1 MLLMDGPKD
10 TQIAPQKNNLKHNI
24 SIYIYIKGIYS
35 QGHEFGVFTILPKC
49 HLYSELCIN

>member
-1 MLLMDGPKD
+1 MDGPKD